1 MAGWRV
7 ISAILSIPSNK
18 LQRRLEA
25 KADGHSRSCLNSTS
39 TTAVRVAAHIDSQ
52 LVTFECAS
60 VREIA
65 ASSCRNQLA
74 A

>member
-1 MAGWRV
+1 MRAGKESNKKRV

-39 TTAVRVAAHIDSQ
+39 TTAVRVAAQIDS
-52 LVTFECAS
+52 
-60 VREIA
+60 
-65 ASSCRNQLA
+65 
-74 A
+74 